1 MKKKVLQRIAV
12 MMTALAA
19 VCLLYAPVDSKAE
32 KTGKASMTWKVVEQD
47 DETGNTLIDEPKIAS
62 NYTGLIET
70 ENGIFWA
77 VNGTISKS
85 KTDIVKDTIGVTPDA
100 GWLYIINGA
109 FASTQDT
116 VAKNANGWWKIR
128 DGLVDFNYNG
138 LAANANGWWY
148 IQNGKVN
155 FDYNGAAQNENG
167 IWYVKGGAVDF
178 NFNGAAYGYYFT
190 GGKAQ

>member
-1 MKKKVLQRIAV
+1 MKKKVLQRITV
-12 MMTALAA
+12 MMAAMAA
-19 VCLLYAPVDSKAE
+19 VCLLFGPVDSKAE

-47 DETGNTLIDEPKIAS
+47 DGSGTPVVDEPKITS
-62 NYTGLIET
+62 GYTGLVET

-77 VNGTISKS
+77 ANGSISKT

-100 GWLYIINGA
+100 GWLYLINGA
-109 FASTQDT
+109 FDATQDT

-128 DGLVDFNYNG
+128 DGLVDFNYTG
-138 LAANANGWWY
+138 LAKNDNGWWY
-148 IQNGKVN
+148 IQDGKVN
-155 FDYNGAAQNENG
+155 FDYNGAAQNENA

>member
-1 MKKKVLQRIAV
+1 MAIHHQWGI
-12 MMTALAA
+12 
-19 VCLLYAPVDSKAE
+19 CFYA
-32 KTGKASMTWKVVEQD
+32 GYRCQ
-47 DETGNTLIDEPKIAS
+47 
-62 NYTGLIET
+62 
-70 ENGIFWA
+70 
-77 VNGTISKS
+77 
-85 KTDIVKDTIGVTPDA
+85 
-100 GWLYIINGA
+100 
-109 FASTQDT
+109 
-116 VAKNANGWWKIR
+116 NANGWWKIR

>member
-19 VCLLYAPVDSKAE
+19 VCLLFAPVDSKAE

-85 KTDIVKDTIGVTPDA
+85 KTDIVKDTIGVTPD
-100 GWLYIINGA
+100 GRKSSKRNECSLRLG
-109 FASTQDT
+109 
-116 VAKNANGWWKIR
+116 K
-128 DGLVDFNYNG
+128 
-138 LAANANGWWY
+138 
-148 IQNGKVN
+148 NGKL
-155 FDYNGAAQNENG
+155 QNRGQDINPEKPD
-167 IWYVKGGAVDF
+167 ISIPLKRRSDRF
-178 NFNGAAYGYYFT
+178 
-190 GGKAQ
+190 QRCS